1 MSVDETSHN
10 IPNLDSNLEA
20 EQGPVEPPEH
30 GLPGHLVRAIIIGL
44 VLVCMLLS
52 GFGNIATWTNGVE
65 GVDYAIAFGTG
76 IISEVIG
83 AVLLVVIIWCMARP
97 SFQRLLM
104 AVLFLP
110 VWSMATFQNASA
122 SWSYYVEASNSDE
135 IAAAQKRA
143 LETRQALKTQA
154 NLAQERIEE
163 IKNELSFIGMTRT
176 PEEIRSERDRL
187 PENYVTKRAELTA
200 ELNKAERRISLDTE
214 LTSQRSMLSKT
225 AGAGVVASNNAA
237 TEAGVSVSQAN
248 MGSKSSDTPASAAD
262 IHDVWSFLSFVQT
275 NRLGS
280 LVLVMEIMKSF
291 GLLLVNVVFAGEGR
305 SKRSKQAKAQAV
317 PRRSTREAVPA
328 HSRAAQSPVSPT
340 PTAKVIPM
348 VATPATAAV
357 VAPAPAPVAPK
368 TREEAVTI
376 RPAHQSAKSNIRF
389 ADEEDSQ
396 ASDTQ
401 EKPAKTG
408 TEGGIGIS
416 SKFV

>member
-10 IPNLDSNLEA
+10 LSNLNSNLEA
-20 EQGPVEPPEH
+20 EQGTVEPPEH
-30 GLPGHLVRAIIIGL
+30 GLPGHLVRAVIIGL

-176 PEEIRSERDRL
+176 PEEIRAERDRL

-214 LTSQRSMLSKT
+214 LTSQRSMLSQT

-237 TEAGVSVSQAN
+237 TDAGVSVSQAN
-248 MGSKSSDTPASAAD
+248 IGSKSSDTPASAAD

-305 SKRSKQAKAQAV
+305 KRRPKVAPSVQ
-317 PRRSTREAVPA
+317 RSNIKHVPA
-328 HSRAAQSPVSPT
+328 QNHVVQTPAAAA

-348 VATPATAAV
+348 VAMPATVAV
-357 VAPAPAPVAPK
+357 ATPAPATPQPRQEPAPK
-368 TREEAVTI
+368 
-376 RPAHQSAKSNIRF
+376 RPTNQNAKSSIRF

-396 ASDTQ
+396 MSDTQ
-401 EKPAKTG
+401 EKSAKTG

>member
-10 IPNLDSNLEA
+10 IADLEA

-30 GLPGHLVRAIIIGL
+30 GLPGHMVKVIIIGL

-104 AVLFLP
+104 AILFLP

-163 IKNELSFIGMTRT
+163 IKSELSFIGMTRT
-176 PEEIRSERDRL
+176 PEEIRAERDRL
-187 PENYVTKRAELTA
+187 PDNYVTKRAELTA

-214 LTSQRSMLSKT
+214 LSDQRAMLSKT
-225 AGAGVVASNNAA
+225 AGAGVVANV
-237 TEAGVSVSQAN
+237 TDAGVSESQTNLGAPA
-248 MGSKSSDTPASAAD
+248 SDMPASAAD
-262 IHDVWSFLSFVQT
+262 IHDIWSFLGFVQT

-305 SKRSKQAKAQAV
+305 KRRPKADQTAQRSNTKRAPAQNRVAQTPVAV
-317 PRRSTREAVPA
+317 A
-328 HSRAAQSPVSPT
+328 

-348 VATPATAAV
+348 LAVPATAAV
-357 VAPAPAPVAPK
+357 ATPAPAP
-368 TREEAVTI
+368 RQEAVPKRSTN
-376 RPAHQSAKSNIRF
+376 QSAKSNIRF

-396 ASDTQ
+396 KSDTQ
-401 EKPAKTG
+401 EESVKTG